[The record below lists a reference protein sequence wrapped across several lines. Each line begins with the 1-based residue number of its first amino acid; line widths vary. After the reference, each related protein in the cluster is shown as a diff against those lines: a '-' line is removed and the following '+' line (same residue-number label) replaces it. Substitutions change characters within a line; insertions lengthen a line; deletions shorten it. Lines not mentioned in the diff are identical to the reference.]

1 MVLKILR
8 ALKATLLRRNP
19 STLHGCPTAC
29 SFYAG
34 PEYPRAADNLHH
46 ALLGSSD
53 TRNLMLASPSDAMLA
68 TLHLAE
74 IVAQFPDGDD
84 NSDTISIFSSTT
96 NNYSSD
102 EFEGMVRCNNGISS
116 FIRAWRLF
124 PHIISRSILLEV
136 KLASIF
142 TCVDICSLIRLH
154 WYHAKRN
161 TPFITSFPV
170 QQTLS
175 YDIFVSIWLQYRQR
189 HKL

>member
-8 ALKATLLRRNP
+8 ALKATLLRRNS
-19 STLHGCPTAC
+19 STLHSCPTAF

-34 PEYPRAADNLHH
+34 PEYPRAADNLYHWH

-102 EFEGMVRCNNGISS
+102 EFEGVVRCYNGMPS

-124 PHIISRSILLEV
+124 PHIISRSI
-136 KLASIF
+136 
-142 TCVDICSLIRLH
+142 
-154 WYHAKRN
+154 
-161 TPFITSFPV
+161 
-170 QQTLS
+170 
-175 YDIFVSIWLQYRQR
+175 RQ
-189 HKL
+189 HMAPISAAT